1 MIFAKYQYPSQSI
14 WKNFQL
20 QISTT
25 TEGSLS
31 YIDCAVHEIGNICL
45 ETDEEGNCINLDPSY
60 AVDIMWFK
68 EIPQAFNEYE
78 VFPDPCGVHTFAG
91 CEDLYKE
98 RYCEFFPEYCKPKE
112 IDETTN

>member
-1 MIFAKYQYPSQSI
+1 MTFCKYQFPSQSI
-14 WKNFQL
+14 WNNLKKSIQ
-20 QISTT
+20 S
-25 TEGSLS
+25 EEA
-31 YIDCAVHEIGNICL
+31 YVDCAVHEIGNICL
-45 ETDEEGNCINLDPSY
+45 ETDEEGNCINLDPNY

-98 RYCEFFPEYCKPKE
+98 RYCEFFPEYCNPV
-112 IDETTN
+112 IDETTDIV